1 MIKPIEIKGSP
12 IQPITY
18 NSKVTNNSGA
28 VIGQISSAA
37 WSPDF
42 KVNVAI
48 GMIDRKYWKKSENLF
63 VEIMENDKRE
73 IIIKDK
79 FWS

>member
-1 MIKPIEIKGSP
+1 M
-12 IQPITY
+12 
-18 NSKVTNNSGA
+18 
-28 VIGQISSAA
+28 GQISSAA

-48 GMIDRKYWKKSENLF
+48 GMIDREYWKQKENLF

-73 IIIKDK
+73 IIVKDN

>member
-1 MIKPIEIKGSP
+1 M
-12 IQPITY
+12 
-18 NSKVTNNSGA
+18 
-28 VIGQISSAA
+28 GQISSAA

-48 GMIDRKYWKKSENLF
+48 GMIDREYWKQEENLF

-73 IIIKDK
+73 IIVKDN

>member
-1 MIKPIEIKGSP
+1 M
-12 IQPITY
+12 
-18 NSKVTNNSGA
+18 V
-28 VIGQISSAA
+28 GQISSAA

-48 GMIDRKYWKKSENLF
+48 GMIDREYWKQKNNLF
-63 VEIMENDKRE
+63 LNISEDDRRK